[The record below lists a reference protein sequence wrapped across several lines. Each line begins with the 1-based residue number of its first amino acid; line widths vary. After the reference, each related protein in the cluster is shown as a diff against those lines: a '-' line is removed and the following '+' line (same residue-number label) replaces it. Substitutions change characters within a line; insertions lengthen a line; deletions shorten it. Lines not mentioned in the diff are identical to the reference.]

1 MRPMINSVGGGIFA
15 ALLLATSQPAAGQ
28 QSPKIP
34 DNTIPCADFK
44 KNDDGTWTAA
54 KDTTF
59 MFAGSQVKLAAGA
72 HITATS
78 YFYDNNRLIDAL
90 NAKCGGK

>member
-1 MRPMINSVGGGIFA
+1 MLW
-15 ALLLATSQPAAGQ
+15 ALLLLASPPAAAQ
-28 QSPKIP
+28 PSPKIP

-54 KDTTF
+54 KDTAF
-59 MFAGSQVKLAAGA
+59 MFAGSQVKLRDGA

-78 YFYDNNRLIDAL
+78 YMYDNNRLIDAL